1 MDDASFKTSILC
13 ISDGAMS
20 LILETGKPSTIY
32 KGELSWDKEP
42 PPRTRIFTSASGAP
56 SVVVILT
63 PASFPVRA
71 SVALDT
77 GTTARSLEL
86 TEATDPVKSLLL
98 TVP

>member
-1 MDDASFKTSILC
+1 
-13 ISDGAMS
+13 MS
-20 LILETGKPSTIY
+20 C
-32 KGELSWDKEP
+32 DREP
-42 PPRTRIFTSASGAP
+42 PPRTRIFMSASGEP

-77 GTTARSLEL
+77 GTTVKSLEL
-86 TEATDPVKSLLL
+86 TEATDPVKSLLF